1 MAQRFTLDEIRART
15 YKDRD
20 AWWTVWLVD
29 PLASRLVWLV
39 APVRWITP
47 NLLTMGAFLL
57 GFVAA
62 YCFLQGDYPW
72 LVAGAVIFHIS
83 FVLDCMDG
91 KIARL
96 KGTGSVFG
104 AWLDYV
110 FDRLRVVTCAVAL
123 MLGQYART
131 DNFVYVWLAGV
142 VIFLDMFRYLNALQ
156 MGKVKGDMRRR
167 LEAARGE
174 DSGRPMFVE
183 ETSDAYP
190 AGPPAAGAV
199 AVDGNGEQRPVVDV
213 YGDWRAK
220 LGPLVKVRNAL
231 ARQRIRAHLFSG
243 IEFQMF
249 VFILGPITN
258 QVMFFTILSAVG
270 LAAFELLLI
279 YKLYSATKVYTRE
292 LAKIGA
298 SEAEAEAAAV
308 ATGAE
313 SPADAEDD
321 DELSPQRISA

>member
-1 MAQRFTLDEIRART
+1 MTQRFTLDEIRTRT

-39 APVRWITP
+39 APVKWITP
-47 NLLTMGAFLL
+47 NVLTMGAFLL

-62 YCFLQGDYPW
+62 YCFVQGDYLW
-72 LVAGAVIFHIS
+72 LVAGAVVFHIS

-123 MLGQYART
+123 MVGQYIKT
-131 DNFVYVWLAGV
+131 DNYAYLWLAGV
-142 VIFLDMFRYLNALQ
+142 VVFLDMFRYLNALQ
-156 MGKVKGDMRRR
+156 MGKVKRDMRTR
-167 LEAARGE
+167 LESARGE
-174 DSGRPMFVE
+174 EPGGPVIVDD
-183 ETSDAYP
+183 TS
-190 AGPPAAGAV
+190 AGQPTDAAGAT
-199 AVDGNGEQRPVVDV
+199 AADGSGEQRPVVDI
-213 YGDWRAK
+213 YGDFRTK
-220 LGPLVKVRNAL
+220 FRPLFKVRDML
-231 ARQRIRAHLFSG
+231 GRQRIRAHVFSG

-249 VFILGPITN
+249 VFILGPLTN
-258 QVMFFTILSAVG
+258 QVMFFAILSAAG

-279 YKLYSATKVYTRE
+279 YKLYNATKVYTRA
-292 LAKIGA
+292 LAKLGS
-298 SEAEAEAAAV
+298 SEAEAAVLAAAS
-308 ATGAE
+308 GQG
-313 SPADAEDD
+313 DDEDD
-321 DELSPQRISA
+321 DEVSPQRVSA

>member
-1 MAQRFTLDEIRART
+1 
-15 YKDRD
+15 
-20 AWWTVWLVD
+20 
-29 PLASRLVWLV
+29 
-39 APVRWITP
+39 
-47 NLLTMGAFLL
+47 MGAFLL

-62 YCFLQGDYPW
+62 YCFAHGDYPW
-72 LVAGAVIFHIS
+72 LVAGAVVFHIS

-123 MLGQYART
+123 MLGQYAKT
-131 DNFVYVWLAGV
+131 DNFLYVWLAGV

-174 DSGRPMFVE
+174 NSGRPMFVE
-183 ETSDAYP
+183 ETGARQPVGS
-190 AGPPAAGAV
+190 AGAV
-199 AVDGNGEQRPVVDV
+199 ATAIDDRGERRPVVDV
-213 YGDWRAK
+213 YGDFRAK

-231 ARQRIRAHLFSG
+231 AGQRIRAHLFSG

-249 VFILGPITN
+249 VFILGPVTN
-258 QVMFFTILSAVG
+258 QIMVFTILSAAL

-298 SEAEAEAAAV
+298 SEAEAEAVAV
-308 ATGAE
+308 ATGVERAE
-313 SPADAEDD
+313 DAEDD
-321 DELSPQRISA
+321 ELAPQRISA